1 MKNTLVYYDPEL
13 TVTIEDIPIPTYG
26 PDEVLIKVVCAGSN
40 PKDYKH
46 PHPKR
51 FNVKVNQGDDVGGT
65 VEAVGAHIRNF
76 RPGDRV
82 AAFHPMDLPRGTYA
96 EYTVCPANTVFHIPD
111 DVSFEEAA
119 TIPLAAYTAAIGVY
133 LNLELPLPWERRD
146 ARAPRGGRK
155 TPLVVNGAASA
166 VGAFAVKFAK
176 MRPDVY
182 PIVGTAS
189 PGVSAQYAR
198 SIGCDV
204 VVDYRGSVEQVTEE
218 LKKALGGAE
227 LRHVFDASNSLKSV
241 RYASACF
248 APPRSGEGLANRY
261 TGTLPFTANPMWKD
275 VYPDTAKIEE
285 TLQQVG
291 CWYEQIWVGCVHED
305 KIEGAKMFGGI
316 ASKIMEMGL
325 AEGTFSGQPYEL
337 IPNGLE
343 GVYGGLVKLRD
354 RKGGNS
360 KLVYRIADTPGL

>member
-1 MKNTLVYYDPEL
+1 MKNALVYYDPEL
-13 TVTIEDIPIPTYG
+13 TVTIEDIPIPAYG
-26 PDEVLIKVVCAGSN
+26 PDEILIKVVTAGSN

-51 FNVKVNQGDDVGGT
+51 FNVKVKVNQGDDVAGI
-65 VEAVGAHIRNF
+65 VQAVGAHIRTF
-76 RPGDRV
+76 HSGDRV
-82 AAFHPMDLPRGTYA
+82 AAFHQMDTPRHLRR
-96 EYTVCPANTVFHIPD
+96 VQHHI
-111 DVSFEEAA
+111 SFEEAT
-119 TIPLAAYTAAIGVY
+119 TIPLAAYTAAVGVY
-133 LNLELPLPWERRD
+133 LNLGLPLPWERRRG
-146 ARAPRGGRK
+146 AQAPRSGGTK

-166 VGAFAVKFAK
+166 VGAFAVKFAR
-176 MRPDVY
+176 MHPDVG
-182 PIVGTAS
+182 PVVGTAR
-189 PGVSAQYAR
+189 PGWSAEYAR
-198 SIGCDV
+198 RIGCDV
-204 VVDYRGSVEQVTEE
+204 VVDYRGSVEEVTEE
-218 LKKALGGAE
+218 LKKALCGAE
-227 LRHVFDASNSLKSV
+227 LHHVFDASNSLKSV

-248 APPRSGEGLANRY
+248 APTVSGERSVNRY
-261 TGTLPFTANPMWKD
+261 TGTLPFTMNPMWKD

-291 CWYEQIWVGCVHED
+291 CWYGQIWVGCVHED
-305 KIEGAKMFGGI
+305 KIESAKMFGSI

-354 RKGGNS
+354 RKGGNT